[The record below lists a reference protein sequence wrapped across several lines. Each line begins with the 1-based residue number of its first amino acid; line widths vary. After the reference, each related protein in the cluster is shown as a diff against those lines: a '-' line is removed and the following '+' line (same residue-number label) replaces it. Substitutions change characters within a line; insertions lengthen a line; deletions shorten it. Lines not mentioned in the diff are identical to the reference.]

1 MANKPQIVLA
11 LDVGEKRIGV
21 ARGVS
26 SVGLATPLITLA
38 HDPEVVAKLAE
49 LCQQEQAELLV
60 VGRPRNSQGQTTQQT
75 SYTEQFVASLKP
87 QISLPV
93 VWQDESLTSVKA
105 EQELTSR
112 GRPFAKAEVDALA
125 ATYILEDYFQTE
137 TSHV

>member
-1 MANKPQIVLA
+1 MANKPQVILA

-21 ARGVS
+21 ARGVAS
-26 SVGLATPLITLA
+26 IGLASPLTTLINDDTITTRLA
-38 HDPEVVAKLAE
+38 D

-60 VGRPRNSQGQTTQQT
+60 IGRPRNSQGQTTQQT
-75 SYTEQFVASLKP
+75 AYTEQFVATLQP
-87 QISLPV
+87 QINLPV

-105 EQELTSR
+105 EQELTDR

-137 TSHV
+137 TTHV